1 MYTITLIQL
10 ILEKYIIKK
19 NVWEKNKKNFLRENK
34 NKIKINKLFLYTFSN
49 LIYLF
54 YFII

>member
-54 YFII
+54 SFII

>member
-1 MYTITLIQL
+1 MYTITLIRL
-10 ILEKYIIKK
+10 ILEKYIIIK
-19 NVWEKNKKNFLRENK
+19 NVWEKKERNFFRENK

-54 YFII
+54 SFII